1 MEADTELSVAASKA
15 GLGGTSKEDLTA
27 KDFAIAIATHIGREH
42 MLTSSR
48 ISRQV
53 SPLGST
59 RLNPVSHL
67 QVMTAQAQSQQSCPE
82 VLRFQR
88 LGTSTVGFHLLSHR
102 GCSLS
107 SLALV
112 SDIPPLFPF

>member
-1 MEADTELSVAASKA
+1 MVQNACTGVHPEWDSLVACAAAMEAHTELSIAASKA
-15 GLGGTSKEDLTA
+15 SFGGPSEEDSTA

-59 RLNPVSHL
+59 QLNPVAQL
-67 QVMTAQAQSQQSCPE
+67 QVMTGQ
-82 VLRFQR
+82 L
-88 LGTSTVGFHLLSHR
+88 
-102 GCSLS
+102 
-107 SLALV
+107 
-112 SDIPPLFPF
+112 